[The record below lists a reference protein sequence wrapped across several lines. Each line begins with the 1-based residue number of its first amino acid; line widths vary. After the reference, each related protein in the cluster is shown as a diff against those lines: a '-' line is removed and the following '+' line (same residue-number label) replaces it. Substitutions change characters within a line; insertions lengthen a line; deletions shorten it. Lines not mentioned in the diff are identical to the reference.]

1 MGAFDKILG
10 MLKIDENEDYD
21 DYYDDNE
28 SDDKK
33 SVIPLP
39 KTDTPEEDKPQRK
52 IQRNPGGKNKRGMLG
67 GDMEV
72 VRVEPKSIEDGRRIS
87 DLLLNNKVVFLDLEG
102 VENSLAQRVV
112 DFTSGATYAIDGT
125 LQQMSNHTFVIAPP
139 AVNVSGDF
147 QNPMTGESF
156 L

>member
-1 MGAFDKILG
+1 MGALDKIMG
-10 MLKIDENEDYD
+10 MLKIDDSDEYD

-28 SDDKK
+28 TNDNKG
-33 SVIPLP
+33 VVPLP
-39 KTDTPEEDKPQRK
+39 KSDNNEEEKPQRK
-52 IQRNPGGKNKRGMLG
+52 IQRNNGGKNKRGMIG

-72 VRVEPKSIEDGRRIS
+72 VRVQPTSIEEGRRIT

-102 VENSLAQRVV
+102 VENALAQRVI
-112 DFTSGATYAIDGT
+112 DFSSGATYAIDGT

-147 QNPMTGESF
+147 QNPMAGESF